1 MSRFKLIA
9 FIALITLAFA
19 VTLVGDALA
28 GEKGKLVSRLVFHVT
43 TFQSVKVGDVEGHTI
58 WLIEQKAIFFNP
70 KWGAGLLTTTGMGE
84 DLNGEWTGGGFDQ
97 YTFPDGST
105 YTDRWEGRSVR
116 RGRNLDHRQG
126 HGKACRHAGP
136 WYMEELPHGSWP
148 VLLGWGGRVHAPVR
162 TSEALQIVSKLN
174 G

>member
-58 WLIEQKAIFFNP
+58 WLIEQKAIFFNQ

-84 DLNGEWTGGGFDQ
+84 DLNGEWTGGGFNQ

-105 YTDRWEGRSVR
+105 YTDTWEGKGGPSGGEGIWTTVK
-116 RGRNLDHRQG
+116 GTGKFAGMQA
-126 HGKACRHAGP
+126 HGIWKDYPMGP
-136 WYMEELPHGSWP
+136 GQAYSEGEGEYTLP
-148 VLLGWGGRVHAPVR
+148 
-162 TSEALQIVSKLN
+162 
-174 G
+174 

>member
-58 WLIEQKAIFFNP
+58 WLIEQKAIFFNQ

-97 YTFPDGST
+97 YTFPDGTT
-105 YTDRWEGRSVR
+105 YTDRWEGKGGAS
-116 RGRNLDHRQG
+116 GGQG
-126 HGKACRHAGP
+126 TWTTLKGTGKLAGMQAHGIWKSHPLGP
-136 WYMEELPHGSWP
+136 GQAYSEGEGDYTLP
-148 VLLGWGGRVHAPVR
+148 
-162 TSEALQIVSKLN
+162 
-174 G
+174 

>member
-43 TFQSVKVGDVEGHTI
+43 TFQSVKVGDVEGHTL
-58 WLIEQKAIFFNP
+58 WLVEQKAITFNQ
-70 KWGAGLLTTTGMGE
+70 KWGAGLVTTTGMGE
-84 DLNGEWTGGGFDQ
+84 GDPKGDWTGGGFDQ

-116 RGRNLDHRQG
+116 RGKEPGPPSRARESWQ
-126 HGKACRHAGP
+126 ACRPMAPGRTTP
-136 WYMEELPHGSWP
+136 W
-148 VLLGWGGRVHAPVR
+148 VLASLTRMGRESTRSRKDLGIL
-162 TSEALQIVSKLN
+162 SDCLLN
-174 G
+174 